1 MNTNSVSSTGT
12 SALSDLI
19 AKVMDKFDTDKDKK
33 LSQAE
38 FSQFLTGLLE
48 GQVSTPSTSTPN
60 ATTNPTPRAAD
71 NNNVHVGQFRMR
83 LGGFD
88 HNKMDD
94 PTIPGAMTSKYKAAR
109 VFQDYEP
116 KPENI
121 PAVIER
127 LRAQGL
133 NCTQIGIDKIDFGDG
148 YGAIDVIQGAYPGGG
163 VAWQWIPQGEV
174 I

>member
-12 SALSDLI
+12 ALTDLI

-38 FSQFLTGLLE
+38 FSSFLTGLL
-48 GQVSTPSTSTPN
+48 GDQVSTIAATTPN
-60 ATTNPTPRAAD
+60 ATTNPTPRANDA
-71 NNNVHVGQFRMR
+71 VHVGAFRAR

-88 HNKMDD
+88 HHKMDD
-94 PTIPGAMTSKYKAAR
+94 PSMAGAMTSKYKAAR
-109 VFQDYEP
+109 IFQDFEP
-116 KPENI
+116 RPENL

-127 LRAQGL
+127 LRAQGV
-133 NCTQIGIDKIDFGDG
+133 NATQYGLDKIDFGDG
-148 YGAIDVIQGAYPGGG
+148 YGQIDVIQGAYPGGG

-174 I
+174 A

>member
-1 MNTNSVSSTGT
+1 MHTNNVTSTGST
-12 SALSDLI
+12 ALTDLI

-48 GQVSTPSTSTPN
+48 GQAAAPAAVTPA
-60 ATTNPTPRAAD
+60 ATTNPIPRAAEPI
-71 NNNVHVGQFRMR
+71 VHVGAFRSR

-88 HNKMDD
+88 FRKMDD
-94 PTIPGAMTSKYKAAR
+94 PTMQGAMTSKYKAAR
-109 VFQDYEP
+109 IFQDYDP
-116 KPENI
+116 KPESL
-121 PAVIER
+121 PSVIEK
-127 LRAQGL
+127 LREQGV
-133 NCTQIGIDKIDFGDG
+133 NATQISFDKIDFGDG

-174 I
+174 T